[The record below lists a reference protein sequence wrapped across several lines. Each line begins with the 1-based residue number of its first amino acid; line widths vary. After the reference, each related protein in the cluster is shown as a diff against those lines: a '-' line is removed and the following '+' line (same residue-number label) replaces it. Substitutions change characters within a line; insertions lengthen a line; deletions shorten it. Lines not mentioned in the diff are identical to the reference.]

1 MTQGNLNATIR
12 KPEPDVSVID
22 LQGEV
27 TGQVE
32 NALMDAFAEA
42 SNGNTKTIILNFNEL
57 EYMNSSGIG
66 LLVTLLIRTQR
77 QKQDL
82 VAYGLSEHYQ
92 EIFTLTRL
100 DETIGT
106 YGSEEEALAVVNQR

>member
-1 MTQGNLNATIR
+1 M
-12 KPEPDVSVID
+12 
-22 LQGEV
+22 
-27 TGQVE
+27 
-32 NALMDAFAEA
+32 
-42 SNGNTKTIILNFNEL
+42 SNGTTKTIILNFNEL

-77 QKQDL
+77 QKQSL

-100 DETIGT
+100 DEAIST
-106 YGSEEEALAVVNQR
+106 YGSEEEALAGNQR

>member
-1 MTQGNLNATIR
+1 MTEAKLNATIR
-12 KPEPDVSVID
+12 KPVPSVSVID

-32 NALMDAFAEA
+32 NALMDAFAQA
-42 SNGNTKTIILNFNEL
+42 SNGTTKTIVLNFNEL

-77 QKQDL
+77 QKQNL

-100 DETIGT
+100 DDAIIT
-106 YGSEEEALAVVNQR
+106 YSSEEEALAGIIR